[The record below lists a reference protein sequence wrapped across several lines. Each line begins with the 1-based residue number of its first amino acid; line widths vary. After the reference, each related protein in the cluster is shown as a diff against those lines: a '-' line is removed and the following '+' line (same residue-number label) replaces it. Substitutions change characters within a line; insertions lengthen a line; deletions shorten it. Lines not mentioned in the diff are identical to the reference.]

1 MQLTRQQKLQFHR
14 DGYLKIPGAV
24 PLIMIDR
31 ALRAINHSLGEQGMN
46 KNDLPTLR
54 AQSYCSEVQQDPALT
69 DLFNHSPVF
78 PLAESLLGA
87 GKVQST
93 GSGQIALRFP
103 SALDAEPPAPRGH
116 LDGLGSGLNGQAKGQ
131 YRRSFTGLAV
141 VLLSPLTGDYGG
153 NFTVWPG
160 SHAFFEEYFRK
171 NGHEILAQGMP
182 QVDLPHGPVQVTGE
196 PGDAIFAHHLLV
208 HTAAPNASSHIR
220 YAAIFRLRHKD
231 CEDIGPAAYTDI
243 WREWPGIREALTEH
257 TSTCPL
263 PGTSTTS
270 AP

>member
-1 MQLTRQQKLQFHR
+1 MQLTRQHKLQFHR

-24 PLIMIDR
+24 SLIMIDR
-31 ALRAINHSLGEQGMN
+31 ALRAINHSLGEQGMS
-46 KNDLPTLR
+46 KDDLPTLR

-69 DLFNHSPVF
+69 DLFNRSPVF

-160 SHAFFEEYFRK
+160 SHAFFEEYFK
-171 NGHEILAQGMP
+171 ENGHEILAQGMP

-196 PGDAIFAHHLLV
+196 PGDAILAHHLLV

-231 CEDIGPAAYTDI
+231 CEDIGPAAYTDM
-243 WREWPGIREALTEH
+243 WREWPGIREALAE
-257 TSTCPL
+257 
-263 PGTSTTS
+263 TT
-270 AP
+270 